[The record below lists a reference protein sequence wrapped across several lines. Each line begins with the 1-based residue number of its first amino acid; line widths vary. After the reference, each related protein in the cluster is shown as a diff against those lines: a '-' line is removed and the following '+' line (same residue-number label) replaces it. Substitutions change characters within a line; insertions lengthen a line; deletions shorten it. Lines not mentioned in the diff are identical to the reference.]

1 MENFKSNSFIKEQLK
16 KAADWARFLSICG
29 FVLVGIMFLGA
40 LSIVGSNSG
49 GFSLPITLLAI
60 LLYFMPVRY
69 LYLFSE
75 NIKMGLEND
84 DELHFEKSF
93 QNLASH
99 YKFLGILTII
109 YIIFIIIMLFSYP
122 AMY

>member
-16 KAADWARFLSICG
+16 KAADWARFLSIFG

-40 LSIVGSNSG
+40 LSMVGSNSG

-99 YKFLGILTII
+99 YKFIGILTII